1 MFRNKTVKDLKMV
14 ALEFACSS
22 VLPANLLGDI
32 RTREIHVYG
41 SGNQPF
47 LVTLLSPDVFRS
59 SEVFTEELFIYDS
72 DLTGTDWTFVKNFKK
87 MKNIFIRRST
97 LNNLNS
103 IPHLPTLESL
113 HLDTPLKLEDL
124 MWPTM
129 NVTNLTS
136 ITIANAIDLDKN
148 EINSIVNNFPQN
160 LLHVQLSSLNL
171 TQVPSKIRRLN
182 KLKTLDLSTNSI
194 HHISVSSLPTFSQ
207 IEFIDFRSN
216 ELKSIDKD
224 ALRGLYFGYCP
235 SLFKTDILSFK
246 EI

>member
-32 RTREIHVYG
+32 RTREIHLYG
-41 SGNQPF
+41 SEIVPF
-47 LVTLLSPDVFRS
+47 PVILLSPDVFRS

-72 DLTGTDWTFVKNFKK
+72 DLTGTDWAFVKNFTK
-87 MKNIFIRRST
+87 MKNIFIRRSI

-103 IPHLPTLESL
+103 IPHLPALESL
-113 HLDTPLKLEDL
+113 HLDTPLKVEDL
-124 MWPTM
+124 TWPTM
-129 NVTNLTS
+129 NVTKLNS

-171 TQVPSKIRRLN
+171 TQIPSKIRRLN
-182 KLKTLDLSTNSI
+182 KLKTLDLSSNSI
-194 HHISVSSLPTFSQ
+194 HHIAATALPTFTQ
-207 IEFIDFRSN
+207 VEFIDFRSN

-224 ALRGLYFGYCP
+224 ALRGLYFRIC
-235 SLFKTDILSFK
+235 I
-246 EI
+246 